1 MSNRVALTTVDNPFD
16 PFEQFNDWF
25 EFDIEKGY
33 YTCSRLARLTNLSND
48 MSEAESNKEIEEYQ
62 KLTSMEKVKNRRL
75 QNYYRVQLH
84 SQIISSLQNKL
95 SKYDEISNRSRIKNK
110 LLLNDYIS
118 TYNNIN
124 L

>member
-48 MSEAESNKEIEEYQ
+48 MSEAESNKEIERAIDE
-62 KLTSMEKVKNRRL
+62 L
-75 QNYYRVQLH
+75 
-84 SQIISSLQNKL
+84 I
-95 SKYDEISNRSRIKNK
+95 KYDVFDVYKKVIKETSEDLDNESIASETSAD
-110 LLLNDYIS
+110 NMV
-118 TYNNIN
+118 
-124 L
+124 

>member
-48 MSEAESNKEIEEYQ
+48 MSEAESNKEIERAIDE
-62 KLTSMEKVKNRRL
+62 L
-75 QNYYRVQLH
+75 
-84 SQIISSLQNKL
+84 I
-95 SKYDEISNRSRIKNK
+95 KYDVFDVYKKVIKETSEDSDNESIASETSAD
-110 LLLNDYIS
+110 NMV
-118 TYNNIN
+118 
-124 L
+124 